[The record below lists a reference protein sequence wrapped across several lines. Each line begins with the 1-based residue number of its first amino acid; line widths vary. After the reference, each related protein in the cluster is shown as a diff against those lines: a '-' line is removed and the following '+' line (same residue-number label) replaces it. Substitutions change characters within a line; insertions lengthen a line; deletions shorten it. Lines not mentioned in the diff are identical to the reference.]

1 VNDKTPVCQSEHSE
15 IKEAQSSAIYP
26 LLTAL
31 LRDQGLP
38 LKGKYSTRDVANI
51 FEVTAR
57 AIQERMHD
65 GRLPYR
71 DLPGSSRFLAADL
84 EEYLRGSRQDR
95 QKDKAK
101 RMTSR

>member
-1 VNDKTPVCQSEHSE
+1 MNDKSPFSSIAHSE
-15 IKEAQSSAIYP
+15 IKSDESSVSYP
-26 LLTAL
+26 LLAAL

-38 LKGKYSTRDVANI
+38 LKGKYTTKEVADI

-71 DLPGSSRFLAADL
+71 DLPGRARFLAADL

-95 QKDKAK
+95 RKDKAK
-101 RMTSR
+101 RVPSR